1 MLPSLF
7 KSTTFESL
15 EQTISFAER
24 RHAILA
30 SNIANMDT
38 PDYQTRDLSVDN
50 FQASIKDLIA
60 TQKRD
65 AEDSPTLRF
74 NVLQK
79 NEIPAGSVAREQA
92 VQNVHDAMRQVV
104 YNDGSDDNLE
114 LQATQAAKNKSMHE
128 VAVTLLRTQFKA
140 LQMAISENVNV

>member
-30 SNIANMDT
+30 GNIANMDT
-38 PDYQTRDLSVDN
+38 PDYQTRDLSVDD
-50 FQASIKDLIA
+50 FQASIKDLISI
-60 TQKRD
+60 QKQQ

-74 NVLQK
+74 SVLQPG
-79 NEIPAGSVAREQA
+79 EPSSGSVAREQA
-92 VQNVHDAMRQVV
+92 VQNVHDAMSQVV
-104 YNDGSDDNLE
+104 YNDGSNDNLE

-128 VAVTLLRTQFKA
+128 VAITLLRSQFKA

>member
-24 RHAILA
+24 RHNILA

-38 PDYQTRDLSVDN
+38 PDYQTRDLSVDD
-50 FQASIKDLIA
+50 FQASMKELIA
-60 TQKRD
+60 TRKRQAD
-65 AEDSPTLRF
+65 ESPTMRF
-74 NVLQK
+74 SVLQQ
-79 NEIPAGSVAREQA
+79 NELSDLTAARDQA

-104 YNDGSDDNLE
+104 YNDGSNDNLE
-114 LQATQAAKNKSMHE
+114 LQATEAAKNKALHE
-128 VAVTLLRTQFKA
+128 VAVTLLRSQFKA

>member
-24 RHAILA
+24 RHNILA

-38 PDYQTRDLSVDN
+38 PDYQTRDLSVDD

-60 TQKRD
+60 TRKRQAD
-65 AEDSPTLRF
+65 ESPTMRF
-74 NVLQK
+74 SVLQQ
-79 NEIPAGSVAREQA
+79 NEASDLTAARDLA
-92 VQNVHDAMRQVV
+92 VQKVHDAMRQVV
-104 YNDGSDDNLE
+104 YNDGSNDNLE
-114 LQATQAAKNKSMHE
+114 LQVTEAAKNKSLHE
-128 VAVTLLRTQFKA
+128 VAVALLRSQFKA

>member
-7 KSTTFESL
+7 KNTTLESL

-38 PDYQTRDLSVDN
+38 PDYQTRDLSVDD
-50 FQASIKDLIA
+50 FQSSLKDLIA
-60 TQKRD
+60 VQKRD
-65 AEDSPTLRF
+65 ADESPTMRF
-74 NVLQK
+74 SVLQESEPST
-79 NEIPAGSVAREQA
+79 NSIAREQA

-104 YNDGSDDNLE
+104 YNDGSNDNLE

-128 VAVTLLRTQFKA
+128 VAITLLRSQFKA
-140 LQMAISENVNV
+140 LQMAISESVNV

>member
-24 RHAILA
+24 RHNILA

-38 PDYQTRDLSVDN
+38 PDYQTRDLSVDD

-60 TQKRD
+60 TRKRQAD
-65 AEDSPTLRF
+65 ESPTMRF
-74 NVLQK
+74 SVLQQ
-79 NEIPAGSVAREQA
+79 NEASDLTAARDQA

-104 YNDGSDDNLE
+104 YNDGSNDNLE
-114 LQATQAAKNKSMHE
+114 LQATEAAKNKSLHE
-128 VAVTLLRTQFKA
+128 VAVTLLRSQFKA

>member
-7 KSTTFESL
+7 KSTTLESL

-38 PDYQTRDLSVDN
+38 PDYQTRDLSVDD
-50 FQASIKDLIA
+50 FQSSLKDLIA
-60 TQKRD
+60 VQKREAD
-65 AEDSPTLRF
+65 DSPTLRF
-74 NVLQK
+74 NVLEN
-79 NEIPAGSVAREQA
+79 NEPSSTSIARDQA

-104 YNDGSDDNLE
+104 YNDGSNDNLE

-128 VAVTLLRTQFKA
+128 VAITLLRSQFKA

>member
-7 KSTTFESL
+7 RSTTFESL

-30 SNIANMDT
+30 GNIANMDT
-38 PDYQTRDLSVDN
+38 PDYQTRDLSVDD

-60 TQKRD
+60 TQKRQ

-74 NVLQK
+74 SVLQPD
-79 NEIPAGSVAREQA
+79 EPATNAIAHEQA
-92 VQNVHDAMRQVV
+92 VQNVQDAMRQVV
-104 YNDGSDDNLE
+104 YNDGSNDNIE

-128 VAVTLLRTQFKA
+128 VAITLLRSQFKA
-140 LQMAISENVNV
+140 LQMAISESVNV

>member
-24 RHAILA
+24 RHSVLA

-38 PDYQTRDLSVDN
+38 PDYQTRDLSVDD
-50 FQASIKDLIA
+50 FQASIKDLISI
-60 TQKRD
+60 QKQQ

-74 NVLQK
+74 SVLQPG
-79 NEIPAGSVAREQA
+79 EPSSGSVAREQA

-104 YNDGSDDNLE
+104 YNDGSNDNLE

-128 VAVTLLRTQFKA
+128 VAITLTGWLLF
-140 LQMAISENVNV
+140 

>member
-7 KSTTFESL
+7 KTTTFESL

-24 RHAILA
+24 RHNILA

-38 PDYQTRDLSVDN
+38 PDYQTRDLSVDD

-60 TQKRD
+60 TRKRQAD
-65 AEDSPTLRF
+65 ESPTMRF
-74 NVLQK
+74 SVLQQ
-79 NEIPAGSVAREQA
+79 NEASDLTAARDQA

-114 LQATQAAKNKSMHE
+114 LQATQAAKNKSLHE
-128 VAVTLLRTQFKA
+128 VAVTLLRSQFKA
-140 LQMAISENVNV
+140 LQMAISESVNV

>member
-7 KSTTFESL
+7 KSTTLESL

-38 PDYQTRDLSVDN
+38 PDYQTRDLSVDD
-50 FQASIKDLIA
+50 FQSSLKDLIA
-60 TQKRD
+60 VQKREAD
-65 AEDSPTLRF
+65 DSHTKIQCTGKQRT
-74 NVLQK
+74 VL
-79 NEIPAGSVAREQA
+79 NLYRRDQA

-104 YNDGSDDNLE
+104 YNDGSNDNLE

-128 VAVTLLRTQFKA
+128 VAITLLRSQFKA
-140 LQMAISENVNV
+140 LQMAISET